1 MKIHNENF
9 KKVSCP
15 QEKQRRKRKRHY
27 NDIDVPDCD
36 PPAMQ
41 IENDDN
47 DSVDGGSD
55 NGSSEGGENN

>member
-1 MKIHNENF
+1 MKIHNESF

-41 IENDDN
+41 IENDN